1 MPTIIDRITNI
12 WNSAVSAPAKRRATF
27 AIDPARVVGS
37 GAAGEPFR
45 DKQHYFQIVINQMYL
60 ADEREWFVRYDPL
73 TFVISSYIYDTR
85 QEVVPFVVGPA
96 LLKEHAEKAPTGMVF
111 QDTPVSG
118 MHPYQGGS
126 LTMTVILNKL
136 ARENNADKLLK
147 VVEKMANTFSP
158 SILSAGYLTMAST
171 LIDGVEAILG
181 LDETTP
187 IIGYRVTIN
196 PDTGA
201 VFRPSHFVIIDEDE
215 QEIDKD
221 MFWVVGNR
229 LHYGDDDAS
238 AQPYNENDFVLFS
251 ITQGTKRTDERTLPF
266 YPMWETARD
275 LAARPEPHYWSEAKS
290 NFNTLKRS
298 VLKSPDLTQPDA
310 ARLMAAYFEELKK
323 QREEAALE
331 GDLAP
336 KEVGGDEKQ
345 FMRIAQELDK
355 LDHLS

>member
-1 MPTIIDRITNI
+1 MPTIIDRMKNI
-12 WNSAVSAPAKRRATF
+12 WDSAVSAPAKTRANF
-27 AIDPARVVGS
+27 AIDPVRVVGD

-96 LLKEHAEKAPTGMVF
+96 LLKEHAKNAPTGMVF

-126 LTMTVILNKL
+126 LTLTVILNKL

-147 VVEKMANTFSP
+147 VVEKMSTTFSP
-158 SILSAGYLTMAST
+158 SILSSGYLTMAST

-215 QEIDKD
+215 QEVDKD
-221 MFWVVGNR
+221 KFWVVDNR

-238 AQPYNENDFVLFS
+238 ARPYNENDFVLFS

-275 LAARPEPHYWSEAKS
+275 LAARPEPHYWNEAKS

-323 QREEAALE
+323 RREEAALE